1 MLATLGIP
9 PEQERLY
16 ASLIAHPGRSLADLA
31 GLSATPVSSAA
42 ALLDELVASGLVVVE
57 EAPGSSESPSTRYRA
72 AAPSLTLMPMLLQRR
87 ALLDQ
92 AEATV
97 AALVERHRRT
107 TSPAAGGVVEVIH
120 GATDTRLRFA
130 QLLGAAQHEVVV
142 FPTEVAV
149 AVDQGEA
156 DPIVKDALRRGVLVR
171 TVISRRHLRTGGTME
186 AAQQSLAAGVLVRV
200 AEDIPVRMVVSD
212 RSHALMSLTQED
224 GCAEAD
230 SLVIHGTALVQALTL
245 LFEQY
250 WRRAHA
256 LPPAPT
262 PGVADMPAAPH
273 PTDRDRLILSLLS
286 LGESDRQVAV
296 QLGISLRTVER
307 RIQALMKLAGGRS
320 RFQLG
325 CYAAQ
330 NGWLT
335 VDYGS
340 GLADKS

>member
-1 MLATLGIP
+1 MLTTLGIP

-16 ASLIAHPGRSLADLA
+16 ASLIAHPGLSLADLA
-31 GLSATPVSSAA
+31 GLSGMPAAAAA
-42 ALLDELVASGLVVVE
+42 ALLDGLVASGLVVVE
-57 EAPGSSESPSTRYRA
+57 EAQGSSEPPGTRYRA
-72 AAPSLTLMPMLLQRR
+72 AAPSLTLMPMLLERR
-87 ALLDQ
+87 GLLDQ

-107 TSPAAGGVVEVIH
+107 TSPTAGGVVEVVH

-142 FPTEVAV
+142 FPTELAVAV
-149 AVDQGEA
+149 AQGEA
-156 DPIVKDALRRGVLVR
+156 DPIVEDAVRRGVLVR
-171 TVISRRHLRTGGTME
+171 TVISRRHLQAGGTME

-200 AEDIPVRMVVSD
+200 ADDIPVRMVVSD
-212 RSHALMSLTQED
+212 RSHALMSLSQED
-224 GCAEAD
+224 GSVEAD

-256 LPPAPT
+256 LPPAASPD
-262 PGVADMPAAPH
+262 VADIPTASRPA
-273 PTDRDRLILSLLS
+273 DRDRLILSLLS
-286 LGESDRQVAV
+286 LGESDRKIAV

-307 RIQALMKLAGGRS
+307 RIQALMELAGSRS

-325 CYAAQ
+325 CHAAQ
-330 NGWLT
+330 NGWLP
-335 VDYGS
+335 VDHDT
-340 GLADKS
+340 GLAVEA